1 MNRALSIFL
10 KTKEAPSYMEH
21 CKSVT
26 STMNEISKKIR
37 NAQQGIR
44 AIKNEECATLIDQLQ
59 ELEKY
64 KFEMII
70 NMHGVKA
77 KQFLESSTDDD
88 DDEVDHS
95 EKESQEDAVLFEE
108 EIGETEERVN
118 EILEELKEC
127 ALE

>member
-1 MNRALSIFL
+1 MRFQ
-10 KTKEAPSYMEH
+10 
-21 CKSVT
+21 
-26 STMNEISKKIR
+26 KKIR